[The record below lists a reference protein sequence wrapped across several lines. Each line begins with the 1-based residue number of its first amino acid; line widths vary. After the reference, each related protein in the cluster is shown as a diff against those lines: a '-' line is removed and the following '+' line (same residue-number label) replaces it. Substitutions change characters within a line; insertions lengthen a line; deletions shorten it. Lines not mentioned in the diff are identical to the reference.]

1 MWLIWRRRSVHT
13 GSRWG
18 NLRERNH
25 LEVIGIKGRIM
36 LKGILQG
43 FGWDGVVWIDL
54 AQNGDR

>member
-1 MWLIWRRRSVHT
+1 MWLVWRRRSVHT

-25 LEVIGIKGRIM
+25 LEDIGIKGRIM

-43 FGWDGVVWIDL
+43 FGWDVVGWIDL
-54 AQNGDR
+54 GQNGDG